1 MNHTVYKQLQN
12 RSGVSLAAGRAGF
25 DADDSDVMWSHAPA
39 NATFH
44 LHRATA
50 EELARTRGSALANT
64 HFLKQSKLRVDSCV
78 CCAAIQQPKHIGT
91 PGEGSGIDLRA
102 IRKPHT
108 QQKRRRADTTTA
120 R

>member
-64 HFLKQSKLRVDSCV
+64 HFLKQSNFASIVAFVVPRFSS
-78 CCAAIQQPKHIGT
+78 PNT
-91 PGEGSGIDLRA
+91 
-102 IRKPHT
+102 
-108 QQKRRRADTTTA
+108 
-120 R
+120 